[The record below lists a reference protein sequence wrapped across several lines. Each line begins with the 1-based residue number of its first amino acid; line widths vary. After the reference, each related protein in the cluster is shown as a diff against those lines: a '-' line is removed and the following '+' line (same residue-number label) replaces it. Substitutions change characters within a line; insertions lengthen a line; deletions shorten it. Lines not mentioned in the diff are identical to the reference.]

1 MFFSKKNESIHWE
14 LPQLKSQREALA
26 IKQSTITR
34 ISDDCIQ
41 VKGSG
46 AEAYIVTIDR
56 CTCSDFL
63 KNKKGKAPCKHIYRL
78 AMENG
83 VFSLPAESATHQADA
98 EKEIALEMERWKRA
112 YLSGG
117 ISLNRYIAIVEAFT
131 KKQ

>member
-1 MFFSKKNESIHWE
+1 MFFSEKNESIHWE

-26 IKQSTITR
+26 MKQSAITR

-46 AEAYIVTIDR
+46 ADAYTVTIDR
-56 CTCSDFL
+56 CNCSDFL

-83 VFSLPAESATHQADA
+83 IFSLPSASETQQEDA
-98 EKEIALEMERWKRA
+98 EKEIIQDMERWKRV

-117 ISLNRYIAIVEAFT
+117 ISLSRYVAIVEAFT
-131 KKQ
+131 KK